1 MGGWTGRIWARA
13 AAVLACVALVAAAGA
28 GTAWLLASHRND
40 PGRIA
45 GSVVYTTRHEPVPFR
60 TTTVRDDSR
69 PAGTVISKGVKG
81 ERTIRYAQAPGGRPV
96 KYSDRV
102 TSRPV
107 DQVEVGVS
115 GTADVTALDAPAP
128 GQAQAPR
135 DGTPQGAPAQQA
147 VPAQQD
153 AQAQRTAAEGFYA
166 SLVRG
171 GVGTLDGHLVTWAD
185 PGVLGVDAGR
195 MASGGIRGNTPLTR
209 DAQGVWHAT
218 ASGNVAAG
226 APADVPIGSL
236 IGTSIG
242 VLEVVDHDESGS
254 WNIMTSWR
262 SGGPV

>member
-28 GTAWLLASHRND
+28 GAAWLLASHRND

>member
-1 MGGWTGRIWARA
+1 MEGWTGRLWARA
-13 AAVLACVALVAAAGA
+13 ATVLACVALVAVAGA
-28 GTAWLLASHRND
+28 GAAWLLASRRND

-107 DQVEVGVS
+107 DQVEVGAS

-128 GQAQAPR
+128 GGAPAGRDAGQGAPSQQA
-135 DGTPQGAPAQQA
+135 APAQQ
-147 VPAQQD
+147 D
-153 AQAQRTAAEGFYA
+153 GQAQRTAAEGFYA

-185 PGVLGVDAGR
+185 PSVLGVDAAR
-195 MASGGIRGNTPLTR
+195 MASRGIRGDTPLTR

-236 IGTSIG
+236 ITTSIG

-262 SGGPV
+262 SGGPA

>member
-1 MGGWTGRIWARA
+1 MEGWTGRLWARA
-13 AAVLACVALVAAAGA
+13 AAVLACVALVAVAGA
-28 GTAWLLASHRND
+28 GAAWLLASRRND

-107 DQVEVGVS
+107 DQVEVGAS

-128 GQAQAPR
+128 GGAPAGRDAGQGAPSQQA
-135 DGTPQGAPAQQA
+135 APAQQ
-147 VPAQQD
+147 D
-153 AQAQRTAAEGFYA
+153 GQAQRTAAESFYA

-185 PGVLGVDAGR
+185 PSVLGVDAAR
-195 MASGGIRGNTPLTR
+195 MASRGIRGDTPLTR

-236 IGTSIG
+236 ITTSIG

-262 SGGPV
+262 SGGPA

>member
-107 DQVEVGVS
+107 DQVEVGAS
-115 GTADVTALDAPAP
+115 DTADVTALDAPAP
-128 GQAQAPR
+128 GQAQTPL
-135 DGTPQGAPAQQA
+135 DGAPQGAPAQQA
-147 VPAQQD
+147 APAQQD

>member
-1 MGGWTGRIWARA
+1 MEGWTGRLWARA
-13 AAVLACVALVAAAGA
+13 AAALAIVALVVAAGA
-28 GTAWLLASHRND
+28 GTAWLAASRRND
-40 PGRIA
+40 PRRIA

-107 DQVEVGVS
+107 DQVEVGAS

-128 GQAQAPR
+128 GQTQAQAQTPR
-135 DGTPQGAPAQQA
+135 DGTPQGAAAAPAQPT
-147 VPAQQD
+147 V
-153 AQAQRTAAEGFYA
+153 AEDFYA

-185 PGVLGVDAGR
+185 PSVLGVDAGR
-195 MASGGIRGNTPLTR
+195 MSSRGIRGDTPLTR

-236 IGTSIG
+236 IATSIG

-262 SGGPV
+262 SGGPA